1 MFPGTLTRIWL
12 GSFLCLPTSR
22 PWSKH
27 RYLCCGRTRPI
38 SLVETF
44 YQKWDWMK
52 TRLRQSPYHP
62 IDNLDLQL
70 RGLKRRWNP
79 SASHILVLPRLRSS
93 VVTTLGWRRRE
104 WWPPWGLGKHI
115 WKHAWKICLEYLRFY
130 SQGLQAVDQYK
141 VCWDGLC
148 VALIDTLSDSIQ
160 CLNFDDNWFNSIFDS
175 ILVSQ
180 NSIQTIIQF
189 KINSSDSIQ

>member
-12 GSFLCLPTSR
+12 GSFLCLPTSP

-27 RYLCCGRTRPI
+27 RSLCCRKTRPT

-44 YQKWDWMK
+44 YQKWDWVK

-130 SQGLQAVDQYK
+130 SQGLQAVDQYE
-141 VCWDGLC
+141 VCWDGLWYTWYQAHC
-148 VALIDTLSDSIQ
+148 LHRWVFCQLYLIMITMNLARAS
-160 CLNFDDNWFNSIFDS
+160 
-175 ILVSQ
+175 
-180 NSIQTIIQF
+180 
-189 KINSSDSIQ
+189 